1 MARRFSHFHGSLNR
15 PKIMMGMDPNAFY
28 ALAFVGSFLF
38 ASKAYLPLIVLVP
51 GFSVAR
57 LLTKKDS
64 QFMGIFLK
72 YLDERDAY
80 TSIPRPSDWSKRPAG
95 WGKGLPW

>member
-1 MARRFSHFHGSLNR
+1 
-15 PKIMMGMDPNAFY
+15 MGMDPKAFY
-28 ALAFVGSFLF
+28 VLAFFGSFLF
-38 ASKAYLPLIVLVP
+38 ASKSYPPLLLLIPAL
-51 GFSVAR
+51 SVGR

-64 QFMGIFLK
+64 QFMSIFMR

-80 TSIPRPSDWSKRPAG
+80 TSIPRPSDWSRRPPG